1 MGIVIPLGTVI
12 LAALVHATL
21 QLGQGC
27 LLLLYHASLGKFVRA
42 KTRNLVDSFT
52 AGVGIILFL
61 SLGTAS
67 FVISSTARGSLAP
80 EILAAI
86 VGVLVA
92 LAIIAWFFYYRKGQS
107 TELWLPK
114 TISKFINRRA
124 SEAKNNTEA
133 FLLGVLSCFAEMP
146 FTIALILVAA
156 NSVAETSLEYR
167 WLMFVLY
174 ILLVIMPL
182 IIMRLAVRRGQTVV
196 DIQKWRVKNKNFLRI
211 ISGFGFLT
219 LAIFVL
225 VFKLMGIR

>member
-27 LLLLYHASLGKFVRA
+27 LLLLYHASLGKFVRN
-42 KTRNLVDSFT
+42 KTRNLADSFI

-61 SLGTAS
+61 SLGAAS
-67 FVISSTARGSLAP
+67 FIINSTRRGSLVP
-80 EILAAI
+80 EVLAAL
-86 VGVLVA
+86 VGVLIA
-92 LAIIAWFFYYRKGQS
+92 LAIIAWFFYYRRGKS

-114 TISKFINRRA
+114 TVSKFIKRRA
-124 SEAKNNTEA
+124 EETKTNTEA

-146 FTIALILVAA
+146 FSIVLIIVTA
-156 NSVAETSLEYR
+156 NSVTETPIEYR
-167 WLMFVLY
+167 WLMLVLY
-174 ILLVIMPL
+174 ILLAIMPL

-211 ISGFGFLT
+211 ISGFGFLI
-219 LAIFVL
+219 LAVFVL
-225 VFKLMGIR
+225 VFKLMGAR